1 MAFRFGETLILVVYR
16 VDKLTECDID
26 PITGCGYDSSWIVLM
41 LTDSAEYQ
49 FMCGSIE
56 HNILP
61 MKTAIR
67 MDSGFLLVRMRGP
80 NLSTARSRR
89 LLSPPIN
96 AGMAIGPASVLPTTG
111 SLSGRAFFV
120 FSIIPRSF
128 SRFAYPASKLSVY
141 LL

>member
-1 MAFRFGETLILVVYR
+1 MVAFRFGETLILVVYR

-89 LLSPPIN
+89 LLSPPPSMPEWPS
-96 AGMAIGPASVLPTTG
+96 APHPSCRPPA
-111 SLSGRAFFV
+111 
-120 FSIIPRSF
+120 
-128 SRFAYPASKLSVY
+128 AYPVGRFSYFPSSPDHFPAPHIQQVNF
-141 LL
+141 